1 MANAVTTAGMFLKY
15 CVEATAGGGRPT
27 SGYTI
32 IPGVKAIPA
41 IFNDPNM
48 LQSTPL
54 SAKKNHT
61 YERGLD
67 DSGGSIQITVNDYA
81 AFRTAWNTCLSAYAT
96 AKSANKA
103 MWFEVAYQ
111 EGSDLDSFYFPGEP
125 LPLGFGGADVDSIL
139 ENNLNIAPQGDY
151 VFAAASTATISG

>member
-1 MANAVTTAGMFLKY
+1 MANAVSTAGMNLLY
-15 CVEATAGGGRPT
+15 AVESVKGTRPT

-54 SAKKNHT
+54 SAEKNHT
-61 YERGLD
+61 YIRGLD
-67 DSGGSIQITVNDYA
+67 DSGGSIQLTVNDHA
-81 AFRTAWNTCLSAYAT
+81 AFRTAWDTCVAAYAT
-96 AKSANKA
+96 ASQSDLG
-103 MWFEVAYQ
+103 MWFEVSYQ
-111 EGSDLDSFYFPGEP
+111 EGSGLDSFYFPGEP
-125 LPLGFGGADVDSIL
+125 LTLGFGGADVDSVL

-151 VFAAASTATISG
+151 TFAAASTNISG